1 MSGFTKILFTVICC
15 TTVYQSVTLEQPV
28 VDTPYGRVAGTYL
41 TSYSGRRFSQFLS
54 VPYAKPPVGELRF
67 EEPQRIEP
75 WQGVWQANFST
86 VCAQLDHLIGGSING
101 QEDCLYLNIYAPQT
115 DSNDPLDVIIDIHG
129 GGFNFGSSTS
139 YSGPHYL
146 MDRDVVFVTV
156 NYRLGIFGFLST
168 EDEVVPGNNG
178 MKDQVMA
185 IQWVNDNIG
194 YFGGNPNSI
203 TLTGLSA
210 GGASVHLHFLSPL
223 SKGLFKG
230 GISLSGNALCPW
242 VFQDHPLQRAREVGS
257 LVGCAQESTASL
269 VSCLK
274 QRSVTQVLE
283 GVRPQHAWMYNPFS
297 PFGIVAERH
306 GRRPF
311 LPDHPYELLR
321 SGKVQDL
328 PWITSLVK
336 HEGLYPVADFMNDDI
351 LMELERRWNELMP
364 YIMHYSQ
371 TVPIK
376 SQADVSQ
383 KIKDFYFHGQP
394 LSMGSFENLIEIGSD
409 RLFAVDAEKSLR
421 LQASSNLSPTYYYYF
436 TYESEK
442 VFSFAEY
449 FLKSDKR
456 IGICHGDDLS
466 FIFYNYHGL
475 SKYTSKDEKMKNILL
490 DIWTSFAKTGVPK
503 VQGVEWKPVS
513 RNAKS
518 DIVYLDIR
526 SPDEIQVR
534 EVSEMGHRSFWDS
547 LGIQENEN
555 LFKSKKEEL

>member
-1 MSGFTKILFTVICC
+1 MSIYRRILFTVIFY
-15 TTVYQSVTLEQPV
+15 TTVYKSGSLEQPL
-28 VDTPYGRVAGTYL
+28 VDTPYGRVAGTYS

-86 VCAQLDHLIGGSING
+86 TCAQLDHVVAGSITG
-101 QEDCLYLNIYAPQT
+101 QEDCLYLNIYVPQT

-129 GGFNFGSSTS
+129 GGLNFGSSTC

-146 MDRDVVFVTV
+146 MDRDVLFVTI
-156 NYRLGIFGFLST
+156 NYRVGIFGFLST

-194 YFGGNPNSI
+194 YFGGNPSSI

-242 VFQDHPLQRAREVGS
+242 VFQDLPLQRAREVGA
-257 LVGCAQESTASL
+257 LVGCTQESTASL

-283 GVRPQHAWMYNPFS
+283 GVHPQHAWMYNPFS

-306 GRRPF
+306 GKRPF

-328 PWITSLVK
+328 PWLTSLVK
-336 HEGLYPVADFMNDDI
+336 HEGLYPIIDFMSDEI
-351 LMELERRWNELMP
+351 LLELEMRWNELLP
-364 YIMHYSQ
+364 YILHYSQ
-371 TVPIK
+371 TVPVTG
-376 SQADVSQ
+376 QADVSQ
-383 KIKDFYFHGQP
+383 KIKDFYFHGKP
-394 LSMGSFENLIEIGSD
+394 LSMSTFENLVEIGSD
-409 RLFAVDAEKSLR
+409 RLFNVDAEKSLR

-436 TYESEK
+436 TYEGEK
-442 VFSFAEY
+442 VFSFSEY
-449 FLKSDKR
+449 FLESEKR
-456 IGICHGDDLS
+456 VGISHGDDLA
-466 FIFYNYHGL
+466 FIFYNYRGL
-475 SKYTSKDEKMKNILL
+475 SKYTPKDERMKDILL
-490 DIWTSFAKTGVPK
+490 DIWTSFAKSGVPK
-503 VQGVEWKPVS
+503 VQGVEWKPAS
-513 RNAKS
+513 KNPKS

-534 EVSEMGHRSFWDS
+534 EISELGHRSFWDS

-555 LFKSKKEEL
+555 ICKSKKEEL